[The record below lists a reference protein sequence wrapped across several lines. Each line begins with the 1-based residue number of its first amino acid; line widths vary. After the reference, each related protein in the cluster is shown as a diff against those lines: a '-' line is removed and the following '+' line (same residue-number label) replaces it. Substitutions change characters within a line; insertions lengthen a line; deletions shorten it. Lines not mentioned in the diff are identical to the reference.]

1 MAGPTCTTTPVHRF
15 MACGIAGLSVAV
27 DSLSAVRHARVK
39 VIRDATGLAVDYEVE
54 GDYPAYGNNDDRADA
69 IATDLVTSLH
79 GQGGDSLPASRH
91 PRAGSGADGAGARA
105 VPGARPAGTV
115 NAVGPIGPGPSAR
128 DRTGSAIGGFR
139 QRETRSERNKEHP
152 MADGEQPG
160 PDNPIRVFLL
170 DDHEVVRRGVHD
182 LLDDEPDITVVG
194 EAANV
199 EQALVRVPALRPQ
212 VAVLDV
218 RLPDGDGV
226 TVCREL
232 RSRMPELACLMLTSF
247 DDEEALL
254 DSIMAGASGYVLK
267 QIQGSDL
274 VSAVRTVAAGQSLL
288 DPSATAKVM
297 ARLRQGQEPEPEPD
311 ALPGLTERER
321 EILALIGEGLTNRQ
335 IGQRLYLAEKTVKN
349 HISRLLAKLGVER
362 RIQAAVIATQAQ
374 DRLKQDGH

>member
-1 MAGPTCTTTPVHRF
+1 
-15 MACGIAGLSVAV
+15 
-27 DSLSAVRHARVK
+27 
-39 VIRDATGLAVDYEVE
+39 
-54 GDYPAYGNNDDRADA
+54 
-69 IATDLVTSLH
+69 
-79 GQGGDSLPASRH
+79 
-91 PRAGSGADGAGARA
+91 
-105 VPGARPAGTV
+105 
-115 NAVGPIGPGPSAR
+115 
-128 DRTGSAIGGFR
+128 
-139 QRETRSERNKEHP
+139 
-152 MADGEQPG
+152 MADGKRPG
-160 PDNPIRVFLL
+160 PDEPIQVFLL
-170 DDHEVVRRGVHD
+170 DDHEVVRRGVRD
-182 LLDDEPDITVVG
+182 LLNDEADIDVVG
-194 EAANV
+194 EAGTA

-267 QIQGSDL
+267 QIKGSDL

-288 DPSATAKVM
+288 DPSATARLM
-297 ARLRQGQEPEPEPD
+297 ARLRQGPEPEPD
-311 ALPGLTERER
+311 ALPGLTDRER

-374 DRLKQDGH
+374 DRLRQQGR